1 MITPRSHLTKVT
13 HMSQAVGE
21 FVFSTDEFQTSELLE
36 RLRTSHEVS
45 LHIKNKSRDASR
57 DLLFMFSD
65 HSWEECPRCHM
76 TSMVD
81 NATNHAD

>member
-1 MITPRSHLTKVT
+1 MITPRSHMTKVT

-21 FVFSTDEFQTSELLE
+21 FVFSTQ
-36 RLRTSHEVS
+36 RLRTSHKVS
-45 LHIKNKSRDASR
+45 PHIKIKSRDASH
-57 DLLFMFSD
+57 DSSFMFSD
-65 HSWEECPRCHM
+65 HSWEECPRCHV